1 MNVLIINTYG
11 GSLILGAKA
20 VKANIIATMEDSGFG
35 SDLQALNFPKIPRY
49 ERRADW
55 PEKFDAAK
63 WKDID
68 VVAHPPCSAFSSVN
82 YSNKKTVTM
91 GTTTGA
97 FQCHQA
103 VIDYALS
110 HKARTLT
117 IESVIGAYE
126 GAHDIYEENATKHG
140 YRINYVMV
148 NSASCGVPQWRDRV
162 WVVYHQLPKRQVFH
176 VALKHEWS
184 TIKDII
190 SGGEEADFFGR
201 ASLSRA
207 WEGIRKTI
215 KPTWPTGNVVTV
227 LGKVHDLER
236 DAARAKFGFS
246 VYMNANPVLLDP
258 DGFSPVLMQDGRL
271 CVYDAKM
278 RGGRALSIE
287 EHCAIMGFPRDYKW
301 GKQIK
306 KFRMYLSKGVCP
318 PVAAWIMRM
327 VDKNASG
334 WTGPFTHE
342 ESDFGG
348 VIDLRV
354 KKQEALALANG
365 RPWPPPGK
373 AAVPRTAAA
382 RAGEHRTGAV
392 IKARRD
398 PDAPRG
404 HRYVL
409 IDEARC
415 KAPNSPQAAFM
426 LALLR
431 KAGKTG
437 MTRGEIVALAV
448 KDPKGFPT
456 NQPHDRAVGFFLS
469 KFKGLGG
476 LEFAE

>member
-1 MNVLIINTYG
+1 MTQNVLVVNTYG
-11 GSLILGAKA
+11 GSLLLGARA
-20 VKANIIATMEDSGFG
+20 AKANVIATLEDVGFG

-49 ERRADW
+49 EKRADW
-55 PEKFDAAK
+55 PEKFGMMK
-63 WKDID
+63 WRDID
-68 VVAHPPCSAFSSVN
+68 VVAHPPCSAFSPMN
-82 YSNKKTVTM
+82 YSNQKSLTR
-91 GTTTGA
+91 GTGTSA
-97 FQCHQA
+97 FACHQS

-117 IESVIGAYE
+117 IESVTGAYE
-126 GAHDIYEENATKHG
+126 GAHEIYEENAEKYS
-140 YRINYVMV
+140 YRVNYIMI
-148 NSASCGVPQWRDRV
+148 NSASCGVPQWRERV
-162 WVVYHQLPKRQVFH
+162 WVVYHQLPKRTAFRVDMRPKY
-176 VALKHEWS
+176 VTVKS
-184 TIKDII
+184 II
-190 SGGEEADFFGR
+190 DATGTSADFILGGANAQMR
-201 ASLSRA
+201 KA
-207 WEGIRKTI
+207 WNDIRRSVRSS
-215 KPTWPTGNVVTV
+215 WPTGNVVAV
-227 LGKVHDLER
+227 LSKVHDMPRE
-236 DAARAKFGFS
+236 DVVAKFNFFS
-246 VYMNANPVLLDP
+246 YMNANPVLLDR
-258 DGFSPVLMQDGRL
+258 DGFTPVVLQGGVLCDGDRVL
-271 CVYDAKM
+271 TV
-278 RGGRALSIE
+278 E
-287 EHCAIMGFPRDYKW
+287 EHCAVMGFPRDYKW
-301 GKQIK
+301 GRQLR

-318 PVAAWIMRM
+318 PVATWIMKM

-334 WTGPFTHE
+334 WTGPSTHSE
-342 ESDFGG
+342 NDFGG
-348 VIDLRV
+348 VIDLRP

-373 AAVPRTAAA
+373 VAVPRPP
-382 RAGEHRTGAV
+382 RALSERTGAV

-409 IDEARC
+409 VDEARC

-476 LEFAE
+476 LRFAE